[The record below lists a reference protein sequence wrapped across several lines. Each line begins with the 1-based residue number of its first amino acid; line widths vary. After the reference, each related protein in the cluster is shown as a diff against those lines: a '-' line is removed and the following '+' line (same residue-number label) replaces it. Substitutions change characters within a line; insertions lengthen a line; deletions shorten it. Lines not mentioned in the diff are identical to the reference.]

1 MRLLVITT
9 ATYHQPPVMSPNDS
23 SLREYL
29 REIARYPLLSP
40 EQEIQL
46 GRQVVRMQQPDCT
59 DREQRQG
66 QRARDKFIQSNL
78 KLVVNIAKKYDG
90 RQRKAMML
98 MDLIQEGN
106 IGLARA
112 VDMFDPSRGYRFTT
126 YAYWWIKQ
134 AIHRAIANNDNM
146 IRIPSSLHEKII
158 KIVKVQTMLMQQLGR
173 LPSQQ
178 EIADELGITID
189 EMVTAI
195 QRNQSTSSLDATGA
209 ELDRSA
215 IIDFIA
221 DESQS
226 GALDAIENSDAI
238 DKMFEIYGQYI
249 DQTTR
254 YIIEC
259 RLLDKPM
266 SWVELQEHTG
276 HGITKLQSM
285 HASGLS
291 RLRLMLDPI
300 IN

>member
-1 MRLLVITT
+1 M
-9 ATYHQPPVMSPNDS
+9 AQNDS
-23 SLREYL
+23 SLKEYL

-66 QRARDKFIQSNL
+66 RRARDKFIQSNL

-173 LPSQQ
+173 LPSQR

-221 DESQS
+221 DGPQLIKCIVEDYVL
-226 GALDAIENSDAI
+226 APP
-238 DKMFEIYGQYI
+238 F
-249 DQTTR
+249 
-254 YIIEC
+254 YIIGGENYYMYTPLQLGGTIYSDPNGQTISLINDGNYVTQINGYQIISVFNSVITGIVNFNN
-259 RLLDKPM
+259 LLPC
-266 SWVELQEHTG
+266 H
-276 HGITKLQSM
+276 
-285 HASGLS
+285 
-291 RLRLMLDPI
+291 
-300 IN
+300 

>member
-1 MRLLVITT
+1 
-9 ATYHQPPVMSPNDS
+9 MSQNDS
-23 SLREYL
+23 SLKEYL

-46 GRQVVRMQQPDCT
+46 GRQVVKMQQPDCT
-59 DREQRQG
+59 DRERRQG

-112 VDMFDPSRGYRFTT
+112 VNMFDPSRGYRFTT

-146 IRIPSSLHEKII
+146 IRIPSSLHSKII
-158 KIVKVQTMLMQQLGR
+158 KITKVQAMLMQELER

-195 QRNQSTSSLDATGA
+195 QRNQSISSLDATGA

-221 DESQS
+221 DENQS
-226 GALDAIENSDAI
+226 SALDAIENNDAI
-238 DKMFEIYGQYI
+238 NKMLQIYGQYI
-249 DQTTR
+249 DETTR

-259 RLLDKPM
+259 RLLDKPT
-266 SWVELQEHTG
+266 SWLELQENTG
-276 HGITKLQSM
+276 FSIAKLQSM
-285 HASGLS
+285 HASGLN

-300 IN
+300 VN

>member
-1 MRLLVITT
+1 M
-9 ATYHQPPVMSPNDS
+9 AQNDS

-46 GRQVVRMQQPDCT
+46 GRQVVKMQQPTCT

-66 QRARDKFIQSNL
+66 QRARDKFIKSNL

-98 MDLIQEGN
+98 LDLIQEGN

-126 YAYWWIKQ
+126 YAYWWIRQ

-146 IRIPSSLHEKII
+146 IRMPSSLHEKII
-158 KIVKVQTMLMQQLGR
+158 KIAKVQSRLTQELGR

-178 EIADELGITID
+178 EIADDLDITID
-189 EMVTAI
+189 EMITAV
-195 QRNQSTSSLDATGA
+195 QRNQSATSLDATSIDS
-209 ELDRSA
+209 DRSA
-215 IIDFIA
+215 IINFIT
-221 DESQS
+221 DESQDGS
-226 GALDAIENSDAI
+226 LEIIQNNDAI
-238 DKMFEIYGQYI
+238 DKMFLIYEQYI
-249 DQTTR
+249 DKTTR

-259 RLLDKPM
+259 RLLDKPT
-266 SWVELQEHTG
+266 SWRELCDQTG
-276 HGITKLQSM
+276 HTIAKLQSM

-291 RLRLMLDPI
+291 RLRLMLRVDD
-300 IN
+300 

>member
-1 MRLLVITT
+1 M
-9 ATYHQPPVMSPNDS
+9 AQNDS

-46 GRQVVRMQQPDCT
+46 GRQVVKMQQPTCT

-66 QRARDKFIQSNL
+66 QRARDKFIKSNL

-98 MDLIQEGN
+98 LDLIQEGN

-126 YAYWWIKQ
+126 YAYWWIRQ

-146 IRIPSSLHEKII
+146 IRMPSSLHEKII
-158 KIVKVQTMLMQQLGR
+158 KIAKVQSRLTQELGR

-178 EIADELGITID
+178 EIADDLDITID
-189 EMVTAI
+189 EMITAV
-195 QRNQSTSSLDATGA
+195 QRNQSATSLDATGIDS
-209 ELDRSA
+209 DRSA
-215 IIDFIA
+215 IINFVT
-221 DESQS
+221 DESQHGS
-226 GALDAIENSDAI
+226 LEAIQNNDAI
-238 DKMFEIYGQYI
+238 DKMFLIYGQYI
-249 DQTTR
+249 DKTTR

-259 RLLDKPM
+259 RLLDKPT
-266 SWVELQEHTG
+266 SWRELCEQTG
-276 HGITKLQSM
+276 HTIAKLQSM

-291 RLRLMLDPI
+291 RLRLMLRVDD
-300 IN
+300 

>member
-1 MRLLVITT
+1 M
-9 ATYHQPPVMSPNDS
+9 AQNDS
-23 SLREYL
+23 SLKEYL

-46 GRQVVRMQQPDCT
+46 GRQVVRMQQPTCT

-66 QRARDKFIQSNL
+66 QRARDKFIKSNL

-98 MDLIQEGN
+98 LDLIQEGN

-126 YAYWWIKQ
+126 YAYWWIRQ

-146 IRIPSSLHEKII
+146 IRMPSSLHSKII
-158 KIVKVQTMLMQQLGR
+158 KIAKVQSRLTQELGR

-178 EIADELGITID
+178 EIADDLDITID
-189 EMVTAI
+189 EMITAV
-195 QRNQSTSSLDATGA
+195 QRNQSATSLDATSIDS
-209 ELDRSA
+209 DRSA
-215 IIDFIA
+215 IINFIT
-221 DESQS
+221 DESQHGS
-226 GALDAIENSDAI
+226 LEAIQNNDAI
-238 DKMFEIYGQYI
+238 DKMFLIYGQYI
-249 DQTTR
+249 DKTTR

-259 RLLDKPM
+259 RLLDKPT
-266 SWVELQEHTG
+266 SWRELCEQTG
-276 HGITKLQSM
+276 HTIAKLQSM

-291 RLRLMLDPI
+291 RLRLMLRVDD
-300 IN
+300 

>member
-1 MRLLVITT
+1 M
-9 ATYHQPPVMSPNDS
+9 AQNDS

-46 GRQVVRMQQPDCT
+46 GRQVVRMQQPACT

-66 QRARDKFIQSNL
+66 QRARDKFIKSNL

-98 MDLIQEGN
+98 LDLIQEGN

-126 YAYWWIKQ
+126 YAYWWIRQ

-146 IRIPSSLHEKII
+146 IRMPSSLHEKII
-158 KIVKVQTMLMQQLGR
+158 KIAKVQSRLAQELGR

-178 EIADELGITID
+178 EIADDLDITID
-189 EMVTAI
+189 EMITAV
-195 QRNQSTSSLDATGA
+195 QRNQSATSLDATGIDS
-209 ELDRSA
+209 DRSA
-215 IIDFIA
+215 IINFIT
-221 DESQS
+221 DESQHS
-226 GALDAIENSDAI
+226 SLDAIQNNDAI
-238 DKMFEIYGQYI
+238 DKMFLIYGQYI
-249 DQTTR
+249 DKTTR

-259 RLLDKPM
+259 RLLDKPT
-266 SWVELQEHTG
+266 SWRELCEQTG
-276 HGITKLQSM
+276 HTIAKLQSM

-291 RLRLMLDPI
+291 RLRLMLRVDD
-300 IN
+300 

>member
-1 MRLLVITT
+1 MRLLVITM
-9 ATYHQPPVMSPNDS
+9 ATYQQPPVMSQNDS
-23 SLREYL
+23 SLKEYL

-46 GRQVVRMQQPDCT
+46 GRQVVKMQQPDCT
-59 DREQRQG
+59 DRERRQG

-112 VDMFDPSRGYRFTT
+112 VNMFDPSRGYRFTT

-146 IRIPSSLHEKII
+146 IRIPSSLHSKII
-158 KIVKVQTMLMQQLGR
+158 KITKVQAMLMQELER

-189 EMVTAI
+189 EMITAI
-195 QRNQSTSSLDATGA
+195 QRNQSISSLDATGA

-221 DESQS
+221 DETQS
-226 GALDAIENSDAI
+226 GALDAIENNDAI
-238 DKMFEIYGQYI
+238 NKMLQIYGQYI

-259 RLLDKPM
+259 RLLDRPT
-266 SWVELQEHTG
+266 SWLELQENTG
-276 HGITKLQSM
+276 YSIAKLQSM
-285 HASGLS
+285 HASGLN

-300 IN
+300 VN

>member
-1 MRLLVITT
+1 M
-9 ATYHQPPVMSPNDS
+9 AQNDS

-46 GRQVVRMQQPDCT
+46 GRQVVRMQQPTCT

-66 QRARDKFIQSNL
+66 QRARDKFIKSNL

-98 MDLIQEGN
+98 LDLIQEGN

-126 YAYWWIKQ
+126 YAYWWIRQ

-146 IRIPSSLHEKII
+146 IRMPSSLHEKII
-158 KIVKVQTMLMQQLGR
+158 KIAKVQSRLTQELGR

-178 EIADELGITID
+178 EIADDLDITID
-189 EMVTAI
+189 EMITAV
-195 QRNQSTSSLDATGA
+195 QRNQSATSLDATSIDS
-209 ELDRSA
+209 DRSA
-215 IIDFIA
+215 IINFIT
-221 DESQS
+221 DESQDGS
-226 GALDAIENSDAI
+226 LDAIQNNDAI
-238 DKMFEIYGQYI
+238 DKMFLIYGQYI
-249 DQTTR
+249 DKTTR

-259 RLLDKPM
+259 RLLDKPT
-266 SWVELQEHTG
+266 SWRELCEQTG
-276 HGITKLQSM
+276 HTIAKLQSM

-291 RLRLMLDPI
+291 RLRLMLRVDD
-300 IN
+300 

>member
-1 MRLLVITT
+1 M
-9 ATYHQPPVMSPNDS
+9 AQNDS

-46 GRQVVRMQQPDCT
+46 GRQVVRMQQPGCT

-66 QRARDKFIQSNL
+66 QRARDKFIKSNL

-90 RQRKAMML
+90 KQRKAMML
-98 MDLIQEGN
+98 LDLIQEGN

-126 YAYWWIKQ
+126 YAYWWIRQ

-146 IRIPSSLHEKII
+146 IRMPSSLHEKII
-158 KIVKVQTMLMQQLGR
+158 KIAKVQSRLTQELGR

-178 EIADELGITID
+178 EIADDLDITID
-189 EMVTAI
+189 EMITAV
-195 QRNQSTSSLDATGA
+195 QRNQSATSLDATGIDS
-209 ELDRSA
+209 DRSA
-215 IIDFIA
+215 IINFVT
-221 DESQS
+221 DESQHGS
-226 GALDAIENSDAI
+226 LEAIQNNDAI
-238 DKMFEIYGQYI
+238 DKMFLIYGQYI
-249 DQTTR
+249 DKTTR

-259 RLLDKPM
+259 RLLDKPT
-266 SWVELQEHTG
+266 SWRELCEQTG
-276 HGITKLQSM
+276 HTIAKLQSM

-291 RLRLMLDPI
+291 RLRLMLRVDD
-300 IN
+300 

>member
-1 MRLLVITT
+1 M
-9 ATYHQPPVMSPNDS
+9 AQNDS

-46 GRQVVRMQQPDCT
+46 GRQVVKMQQPTCT

-66 QRARDKFIQSNL
+66 QRARDKFIKSNL

-98 MDLIQEGN
+98 LDLIQEGN

-126 YAYWWIKQ
+126 YAYWWIRQ

-146 IRIPSSLHEKII
+146 IRMPSSLHEKII
-158 KIVKVQTMLMQQLGR
+158 KIAKVQSRLTQELGR

-178 EIADELGITID
+178 EIADYLDITID
-189 EMVTAI
+189 EMITAV
-195 QRNQSTSSLDATGA
+195 QRNQSATSLDATSIDS
-209 ELDRSA
+209 DRSA
-215 IIDFIA
+215 IINFIT
-221 DESQS
+221 DESQDGS
-226 GALDAIENSDAI
+226 LEAIQNNDAI
-238 DKMFEIYGQYI
+238 DKMFLIYGQYI
-249 DQTTR
+249 DKTTR

-259 RLLDKPM
+259 RLLDKPT
-266 SWVELQEHTG
+266 SWRELCEQTG
-276 HGITKLQSM
+276 HTIAKLQSM

-291 RLRLMLDPI
+291 RLRLMLRVDD
-300 IN
+300 

>member
-1 MRLLVITT
+1 M
-9 ATYHQPPVMSPNDS
+9 AQNDS

-46 GRQVVRMQQPDCT
+46 GRQVVRMQQPTCT

-66 QRARDKFIQSNL
+66 QRARDKFIKSNL

-90 RQRKAMML
+90 RQRKAIML
-98 MDLIQEGN
+98 LDLIQEGN

-126 YAYWWIKQ
+126 YAYWWIRQ

-146 IRIPSSLHEKII
+146 IRMPSSLHEKII
-158 KIVKVQTMLMQQLGR
+158 KIAKVQSRLTQELGR

-178 EIADELGITID
+178 EIADDLDITID
-189 EMVTAI
+189 EMITAV
-195 QRNQSTSSLDATGA
+195 QRNQSATSLDATSIDS
-209 ELDRSA
+209 DRSA
-215 IIDFIA
+215 IINFIT
-221 DESQS
+221 DESQDGS
-226 GALDAIENSDAI
+226 LDAIQNNDAI
-238 DKMFEIYGQYI
+238 DKMFLIYGQYI
-249 DQTTR
+249 DKTTR

-259 RLLDKPM
+259 RLLDKPT
-266 SWVELQEHTG
+266 SWRELCEQTG
-276 HGITKLQSM
+276 HTIAKLQSM

-291 RLRLMLDPI
+291 RLRLMLRVDD
-300 IN
+300 

>member
-1 MRLLVITT
+1 
-9 ATYHQPPVMSPNDS
+9 MSQNDS

-66 QRARDKFIQSNL
+66 QRARDKFIKSNL

-98 MDLIQEGN
+98 LDLIQEGN

-126 YAYWWIKQ
+126 YAYWWIRQ

-146 IRIPSSLHEKII
+146 IRMPSSLHEKII
-158 KIVKVQTMLMQQLGR
+158 KIAKVQSRLTQELGR

-178 EIADELGITID
+178 EIADDLDITID
-189 EMVTAI
+189 EMIIAV
-195 QRNQSTSSLDATGA
+195 QRNQSATSLDATSIDS
-209 ELDRSA
+209 DRSA
-215 IIDFIA
+215 IINFIT
-221 DESQS
+221 DESQDGS
-226 GALDAIENSDAI
+226 LDAIQNNDAI
-238 DKMFEIYGQYI
+238 DKMFLIYGQYI
-249 DQTTR
+249 DKTTR

-259 RLLDKPM
+259 RLLDKPT
-266 SWVELQEHTG
+266 SWRELCEQTG
-276 HGITKLQSM
+276 HTITKLQLM

-291 RLRLMLDPI
+291 RLRLMLRVDD
-300 IN
+300 

>member
-1 MRLLVITT
+1 M
-9 ATYHQPPVMSPNDS
+9 AQNDS

-46 GRQVVRMQQPDCT
+46 GRQVVRMQQASCT

-66 QRARDKFIQSNL
+66 QRARDKFIKSNL

-98 MDLIQEGN
+98 LDLIQEGN

-126 YAYWWIKQ
+126 YAYWWIRQ

-146 IRIPSSLHEKII
+146 IRMPSSLHEKII
-158 KIVKVQTMLMQQLGR
+158 KIAKVQSRLTQELGR

-178 EIADELGITID
+178 EIADDLDITID
-189 EMVTAI
+189 EMITAV
-195 QRNQSTSSLDATGA
+195 QRNQSATSLDATSIDS
-209 ELDRSA
+209 DRSA
-215 IIDFIA
+215 IINFIT
-221 DESQS
+221 DESQDGS
-226 GALDAIENSDAI
+226 LEVIQNNDVI
-238 DKMFEIYGQYI
+238 DKMFLIYGQYI
-249 DQTTR
+249 DKTTR

-259 RLLDKPM
+259 RLLDKPT
-266 SWVELQEHTG
+266 SWRELCDQTG
-276 HGITKLQSM
+276 HTIAKLQSM

-291 RLRLMLDPI
+291 RLRLMLRVD
-300 IN
+300 N

>member
-1 MRLLVITT
+1 M
-9 ATYHQPPVMSPNDS
+9 AQNDS

-46 GRQVVRMQQPDCT
+46 GRQVVRMQQPTCT

-66 QRARDKFIQSNL
+66 QRARDKFIKSNL

-98 MDLIQEGN
+98 LDLIQEGN

-126 YAYWWIKQ
+126 YAYWWIRQ

-146 IRIPSSLHEKII
+146 IRMPSSLHEKII
-158 KIVKVQTMLMQQLGR
+158 KIAKVQSRLTQELGR

-178 EIADELGITID
+178 EIADDLDITID
-189 EMVTAI
+189 EMITAV
-195 QRNQSTSSLDATGA
+195 QRNQSATSLDATGIDS
-209 ELDRSA
+209 DRSA
-215 IIDFIA
+215 IINFIT
-221 DESQS
+221 DESQHS
-226 GALDAIENSDAI
+226 SLDAIQNNDAI
-238 DKMFEIYGQYI
+238 DKMFLIYGQYI
-249 DQTTR
+249 DKTTR

-259 RLLDKPM
+259 RLLDKPT
-266 SWVELQEHTG
+266 SWRELCEQTG
-276 HGITKLQSM
+276 HTIAKLQSM

-291 RLRLMLDPI
+291 RLRLMLRVDD
-300 IN
+300 

>member
-1 MRLLVITT
+1 
-9 ATYHQPPVMSPNDS
+9 
-23 SLREYL
+23 
-29 REIARYPLLSP
+29 
-40 EQEIQL
+40 
-46 GRQVVRMQQPDCT
+46 MQQPDCT

-66 QRARDKFIQSNL
+66 RRARDKFIQSNL

-112 VDMFDPSRGYRFTT
+112 VNMFDPSRGYRFTT

-146 IRIPSSLHEKII
+146 IRIPSSLHSKII
-158 KIVKVQTMLMQQLGR
+158 KITKVQAMLMQELER

-195 QRNQSTSSLDATGA
+195 QRNQSISSLDATGA

-221 DESQS
+221 DENQS
-226 GALDAIENSDAI
+226 SALDAIENNDAI
-238 DKMFEIYGQYI
+238 NKMLQIYGQYI

-259 RLLDKPM
+259 RLLDKPT
-266 SWVELQEHTG
+266 SWLELQENTG
-276 HGITKLQSM
+276 YSIAKLQSM
-285 HASGLS
+285 HASGLN

-300 IN
+300 VN

>member
-1 MRLLVITT
+1 M
-9 ATYHQPPVMSPNDS
+9 AQNDS

-46 GRQVVRMQQPDCT
+46 GRQVVRMQQPTCT

-66 QRARDKFIQSNL
+66 QRARDKFIKSNL

-98 MDLIQEGN
+98 LDLIQEGN

-126 YAYWWIKQ
+126 YAYWWIRQ

-146 IRIPSSLHEKII
+146 IRMPSSLHEKII
-158 KIVKVQTMLMQQLGR
+158 KIAKVQSKLTQELGR

-178 EIADELGITID
+178 EIADDLDITID
-189 EMVTAI
+189 EMITAV
-195 QRNQSTSSLDATGA
+195 QRNQSATSLDATNIDS
-209 ELDRSA
+209 DRSA
-215 IIDFIA
+215 IINFIT
-221 DESQS
+221 DESQDGS
-226 GALDAIENSDAI
+226 LDAIQNNDAI
-238 DKMFEIYGQYI
+238 DKMFLIYGQYI
-249 DQTTR
+249 DKTTR

-259 RLLDKPM
+259 RLLDKPT
-266 SWVELQEHTG
+266 SWRELCEQTG
-276 HGITKLQSM
+276 HTIAKLQSM

-291 RLRLMLDPI
+291 RLRLMLRADD
-300 IN
+300 

>member
-1 MRLLVITT
+1 M
-9 ATYHQPPVMSPNDS
+9 AQNDS

-46 GRQVVRMQQPDCT
+46 GRQVVRMQQPTCT

-66 QRARDKFIQSNL
+66 QRARDKFIKSNL

-98 MDLIQEGN
+98 LDLIQEGN

-126 YAYWWIKQ
+126 YAYWWIRQ

-146 IRIPSSLHEKII
+146 IRMPSSLHEKII
-158 KIVKVQTMLMQQLGR
+158 KIAKVQSRLTQELGR

-178 EIADELGITID
+178 EIADDLDITID
-189 EMVTAI
+189 EMITAV
-195 QRNQSTSSLDATGA
+195 QRNQSATSLDATSIDS
-209 ELDRSA
+209 DRSA
-215 IIDFIA
+215 IINFIT
-221 DESQS
+221 DESQDGS
-226 GALDAIENSDAI
+226 LEVIQNNDAI
-238 DKMFEIYGQYI
+238 DKMFLIYGQYI
-249 DQTTR
+249 DKTTR

-259 RLLDKPM
+259 RLLDKPT
-266 SWVELQEHTG
+266 SWRELCEQTG
-276 HGITKLQSM
+276 HTIAKLQSM
-285 HASGLS
+285 HASGIS
-291 RLRLMLDPI
+291 RLRLMLRVDD
-300 IN
+300 

>member
-1 MRLLVITT
+1 M
-9 ATYHQPPVMSPNDS
+9 AQNDS

-46 GRQVVRMQQPDCT
+46 GRQVVKMQHPTCT

-66 QRARDKFIQSNL
+66 QRARDKFIKSNL

-98 MDLIQEGN
+98 LDLIQEGN

-126 YAYWWIKQ
+126 YAYWWIRQ

-146 IRIPSSLHEKII
+146 IRMPSSLHEKII
-158 KIVKVQTMLMQQLGR
+158 KIAKVQSRLTQELGR

-178 EIADELGITID
+178 EIADDLDITID
-189 EMVTAI
+189 EMITAV
-195 QRNQSTSSLDATGA
+195 QRNQSATSLDATSIDS
-209 ELDRSA
+209 DRSA
-215 IIDFIA
+215 IINFIT
-221 DESQS
+221 DESQDGS
-226 GALDAIENSDAI
+226 LEAIQNNDAI
-238 DKMFEIYGQYI
+238 DKMFLIYGQYI
-249 DQTTR
+249 DKTTR

-259 RLLDKPM
+259 RLLDKPT
-266 SWVELQEHTG
+266 SWRELCDQTG
-276 HGITKLQSM
+276 HTIAKLQSM

-291 RLRLMLDPI
+291 RLRLMLRVDD
-300 IN
+300 

>member
-1 MRLLVITT
+1 M
-9 ATYHQPPVMSPNDS
+9 AQNDS

-46 GRQVVRMQQPDCT
+46 GRQVVKMQQPTCT

-66 QRARDKFIQSNL
+66 QRARDKFIKSNL

-98 MDLIQEGN
+98 LDLIQEGN

-126 YAYWWIKQ
+126 YAYWWIRQ

-146 IRIPSSLHEKII
+146 IRMPSSLHEKII
-158 KIVKVQTMLMQQLGR
+158 KIAKVQSRLTQELGR

-178 EIADELGITID
+178 EIADDLDITID
-189 EMVTAI
+189 EMITAV
-195 QRNQSTSSLDATGA
+195 QRNQSATSLDATSIDS
-209 ELDRSA
+209 DRSA
-215 IIDFIA
+215 IINFIT
-221 DESQS
+221 DESQDGS
-226 GALDAIENSDAI
+226 LEAIQNNDAI
-238 DKMFEIYGQYI
+238 DKMFLIYGQYI
-249 DQTTR
+249 DKTTR

-259 RLLDKPM
+259 RLLDKPT
-266 SWVELQEHTG
+266 SWRELCSQTG
-276 HGITKLQSM
+276 HTIAKLQSM
-285 HASGLS
+285 HASGLN
-291 RLRLMLDPI
+291 RLRLMLRVDD
-300 IN
+300 

>member
-1 MRLLVITT
+1 M
-9 ATYHQPPVMSPNDS
+9 AQNDS

-46 GRQVVRMQQPDCT
+46 GRQVVRMQQPTCT

-66 QRARDKFIQSNL
+66 QRARDKFIKSNL

-98 MDLIQEGN
+98 LDLIQEGN

-126 YAYWWIKQ
+126 YAYWWIRQ

-146 IRIPSSLHEKII
+146 IRMPSSLHEKII
-158 KIVKVQTMLMQQLGR
+158 KIAKVQSRLTQELGR

-178 EIADELGITID
+178 EIADDLDITID
-189 EMVTAI
+189 EMITAV
-195 QRNQSTSSLDATGA
+195 QRNQSATSLDATSIDS
-209 ELDRSA
+209 DRSA
-215 IIDFIA
+215 IINFIT
-221 DESQS
+221 DESQDGS
-226 GALDAIENSDAI
+226 LEAIQNNDAI
-238 DKMFEIYGQYI
+238 DKMFLIYGQYI
-249 DQTTR
+249 DKTTR

-259 RLLDKPM
+259 RLLDKPT
-266 SWVELQEHTG
+266 SWRELCEQTG
-276 HGITKLQSM
+276 HTIAKLQSM

-291 RLRLMLDPI
+291 RLRLMLRVDD
-300 IN
+300 

>member
-1 MRLLVITT
+1 M
-9 ATYHQPPVMSPNDS
+9 AQNDS
-23 SLREYL
+23 SLRDYL

-46 GRQVVRMQQPDCT
+46 GRQVVKMQQPTCT

-66 QRARDKFIQSNL
+66 QRARDKFIKSNL

-98 MDLIQEGN
+98 LDLIQEGN

-126 YAYWWIKQ
+126 YAYWWIRQ

-146 IRIPSSLHEKII
+146 IRMPSSLHEKII
-158 KIVKVQTMLMQQLGR
+158 KIAKVQSRLTQELGR

-178 EIADELGITID
+178 EIADYLDITID
-189 EMVTAI
+189 EMITAV
-195 QRNQSTSSLDATGA
+195 QRNQSATSLDAA
-209 ELDRSA
+209 SIDSDRSA
-215 IIDFIA
+215 IINFIT
-221 DESQS
+221 DESQDGS
-226 GALDAIENSDAI
+226 LEAIQNNDAI
-238 DKMFEIYGQYI
+238 DKMFLIYGQYI
-249 DQTTR
+249 DKTTR

-259 RLLDKPM
+259 RLLDKPT
-266 SWVELQEHTG
+266 SWRELCEQTG
-276 HGITKLQSM
+276 HTIAKLQSM

-291 RLRLMLDPI
+291 RLRLMLRVDD
-300 IN
+300 